1 MVGTSPSNAGAVGS
15 IPGWRARIP
24 HALGPRNQSIKPRQ
38 CCGRFN
44 EDFLN
49 GPHLKKKRICF
60 T

>member
-49 GPHLKKKRICF
+49 GPH
-60 T
+60 